1 MSFTEDQVRRYARHI
16 ILPGI
21 GGDGQ
26 RELMDARILVIGAGG
41 LGSPAAMYLGAAGVG
56 TIGLVDFDR
65 VELSNLQRQ
74 LLHDTDDVG
83 RPKVVS
89 ARDRL
94 TSLNP
99 NVEVVAHETLLS
111 SANAFDVLNGYDVV
125 VDGTEQLR
133 VFREIEARGW
143 ELLAFYHSHPHSEA
157 YPSPTDRARAHWRDP
172 ATDREVPAYPG
183 TAYVIASLLSE
194 GGDEGDGPVVRAF
207 RFEDGQPREE
217 EGRVT

>member
-1 MSFTEDQVRRYARHI
+1 
-16 ILPGI
+16 
-21 GGDGQ
+21 
-26 RELMDARILVIGAGG
+26 VI
-41 LGSPAAMYLGAAGVG
+41 
-56 TIGLVDFDR
+56 
-65 VELSNLQRQ
+65 ELSRAIVDEIVEHARTEVPNEACGIIAGSDGRAEQ
-74 LLHDTDDVG
+74 LF
-83 RPKVVS
+83 RMRNSERSRVS
-89 ARDRL
+89 YR
-94 TSLNP
+94 
-99 NVEVVAHETLLS
+99 
-111 SANAFDVLNGYDVV
+111 F
-125 VDGTEQLR
+125 DGTEQLR

-217 EGRVT
+217 EVRVT